1 MDSGGTQLQE
11 IGIVISVNDRSVTV
25 EVKRKDACSTCG
37 RCGGHLSLGG
47 DSMIVEAVKTGN
59 PKPGDLVKLELPDD
73 DYLRLSF
80 LVYMLPLLC
89 LGLGYAGGWFLGKVL
104 GNPSVWGAMFAVG
117 SMATCFAWLRSY
129 DASSRKTGRYMP
141 VARPLD
147 D

>member
-104 GNPSVWGAMFAVG
+104 GNPSVWGAMLPWAAWQLVSHG
-117 SMATCFAWLRSY
+117 SGAMMLLPGKQVDICLWP
-129 DASSRKTGRYMP
+129 GP
-141 VARPLD
+141 
-147 D
+147 